1 MIYKHIKKVILLT
14 LISVPE
20 LLFAQHLIKGK
31 VIAGKD
37 LVAGANI
44 FIKDTYDGTTS
55 NQNGE
60 FSFQTSEKGN
70 VIIVVSFVGFEK
82 SETPLFITNAEHVLT
97 IKLVEK
103 PNELNT
109 VTITAG
115 SFEAGADIKKVMILS
130 SIDIA
135 TTAGADA
142 DIYSAIQTLPGTQ
155 AASQEEGLFV
165 RGGAASETK
174 TLFDGLWVQKPFL
187 NDVPNVAQRGRFSP
201 FEFKG
206 TTFSSGG
213 YSAQYGQALSSVLIL
228 ESKDLADKT
237 TSDIGVMTAGLTAGH
252 TQRLKN
258 SSFNVNA
265 SYFNL
270 TPAFKVIKQNIDW
283 VNEPQSIAIGGNY
296 RVKTS
301 QTGLL
306 KIFTTNTTNSLKLNK
321 QNLDPINTKTLV
333 DNKDKA
339 TYTNITY
346 SEYLNDD
353 WKINAGLGVN
363 VEGNNFKLDSN
374 LLIRYDNLNQARL
387 SLNGYINKKLQA
399 KVGVDYI
406 LQIKDEKWN
415 SISSYL
421 EEQLTST
428 YLEFDYYFNYKWV
441 LRAGARIEH
450 SKYFN
455 ASKVVP
461 RISMAYKHNKQHQYS
476 IAYGQFVQSP
486 SDVYLIRTNQLNFEQ
501 ATHYLANYQFQTEK
515 YIFRIEGY
523 RKNYN
528 QLVTTNS
535 TETVFENNGS
545 GYAQGFDIFWR
556 DRKSI
561 KRGDYWISYSY
572 LDTKRKYKDYPVL
585 ATPTFAAKHT
595 LNIVYKE
602 YVPKIQTQISATY
615 TFATGRTYY
624 NPNNT
629 EFLKDKTNNY
639 HNFSISASYLT
650 SIKNHFTVV
659 FLSAGNIFGINNIY
673 GYEYSNDGTR
683 RMALEPNAARTL
695 FVGMFISIG
704 DDNVLN

>member
-1 MIYKHIKKVILLT
+1 MRKLILFLLFIT
-14 LISVPE
+14 PE
-20 LLFAQHLIKGK
+20 LLFAQYLIKGK
-31 VIAGKD
+31 VFAGKD
-37 LVAGANI
+37 PIVGANV
-44 FIKDTYDGTTS
+44 FIKDSYDGATT

-70 VIIVVSFVGFEK
+70 LILVTSYVGFEK
-82 SETPLFITNAEHVLT
+82 SEIPIAIPNNNPSLV
-97 IKLVEK
+97 IKLIEK
-103 PNELNT
+103 PNELNS

-135 TTAGADA
+135 TTAGSEA

-155 AASQEEGLFV
+155 AAGQEEGLFV
-165 RGGAASETK
+165 RGGSAAETK

-237 TSDIGVMTAGLTAGH
+237 TSDIGIMSAGITGGH

-270 TPAFKVIKQNIDW
+270 TPAFKVIKQNIEWLD
-283 VNEPQSIAIGGNY
+283 EPQSISIGGNY

-306 KIFTTNTTNSLKLNK
+306 KIFTTNTSNTLSLYK
-321 QNLDPINTKTLV
+321 QNLDPIDTKMLIN
-333 DNKDKA
+333 NKDKA
-339 TYTNITY
+339 SYNNITY

-353 WKINAGLGVN
+353 WKINIGLGVN
-363 VEGNNFKLDSN
+363 VENNDFKLDSN
-374 LLIRYDNLNQARL
+374 LYKRYDNLNQGRI
-387 SLNGYINKKLQA
+387 SVNGYLNKKLQA
-399 KVGVDYI
+399 KAGVDYI
-406 LQIKDEKWN
+406 FQIKNEKWN
-415 SISSYL
+415 SFSSNL
-421 EEQLTST
+421 EEQLTAT
-428 YLEFDYYFNYKWV
+428 YVEFDYYFNYKWV
-441 LRAGARIEH
+441 LRAGTRVEH
-450 SKYFN
+450 SNYFN
-455 ASKVVP
+455 DTKIVP
-461 RISMAYKHNKQHQYS
+461 RISMAYKQNKQHQYS

-486 SDVYLIRTNQLNFEQ
+486 SDAYLMQTNNLNFEQ

-523 RKNYN
+523 KKIYN
-528 QLVTTNS
+528 DLVTTNTTH
-535 TETVFENNGS
+535 TEFSNNGA

-556 DRKSI
+556 DRKTI

-572 LDTKRKYKDYPVL
+572 LDTKRKFNEYPQL

-602 YVPKIQTQISATY
+602 YIPKIQTQLSATY
-615 TFATGRTYY
+615 TFASGRTYF
-624 NPNNT
+624 NPNNP
-629 EFLKDKTNNY
+629 EFLKDKTNDY

-650 SIKNHFTVV
+650 SIKKHFTVV

-673 GYEYSNDGTR
+673 GYEYSNDGSR
-683 RMALEPNAARTL
+683 RRALEPNAARTV